1 MAFFLF
7 VSVIKNHS
15 FVKIKRYQQQQQQ
28 KQKMEKILFFNVNHR
43 ILNPHAEFH
52 KSYERTNQHPYP
64 VRTNKPL
71 YVSREIRALLLVY
84 KEIFKADR

>member
-28 KQKMEKILFFNVNHR
+28 QQTANSKNKKWKRFFFFIVNHR

-52 KSYERTNQHPYP
+52 KSYERINQHPYP
-64 VRTNKPL
+64 V
-71 YVSREIRALLLVY
+71 
-84 KEIFKADR
+84 